1 VSEADSA
8 RLEGYARRHEGDLAA
23 AAAAFT
29 RAAQLYRQRD
39 EDDDLVEVLCDAVEM
54 LMQLGDP
61 QATARA
67 QEAVDVLH
75 DNAMLGEG
83 AVPSQQ
89 AVRAL
94 LALGTAELRTG
105 DPAAG
110 EALDAAVEMARRL
123 LAALPTDVNRARL
136 ATALNQQ
143 SVAARFAG
151 RLDDAVAAASEAV
164 EIHRELAAADPGR
177 FAAPLGSALN
187 NLAGAQGMRQDL
199 EAAAASAEEACRV
212 LDPLVEA
219 GDLAAAP
226 NLAAA
231 QNNAAAFLG
240 DLGELELAVAFGN
253 EAIEGYQ
260 RLAHRHAPP
269 AFRPELAKSLVM
281 LATCVVNLDQPE
293 AATGLCHSATAVLVE
308 HADLLS
314 PPDLAFLT
322 DSVQHYLAFAQMS
335 DADLDAPLL
344 EAARSA
350 LARR

>member
-1 VSEADSA
+1 MSDADSA
-8 RLEGYARRHEGDLAA
+8 RLDGYARRHAGDLAGA
-23 AAAAFT
+23 ASAFVTAAG
-29 RAAQLYRQRD
+29 LYRQRG
-39 EDDDLVEVLCDAVEM
+39 EADDLVEVLCDAVEV
-54 LMQLGDP
+54 LTALGDP

-75 DNAMLGEG
+75 DRAMLGEG

-94 LALGTAELRTG
+94 LALGTAQLRTG

-110 EALDAAVEMARRL
+110 EALDAAVEAARSL
-123 LAALPTDVNRARL
+123 AAALPTDINRARL
-136 ATALNQQ
+136 ATALNQL
-143 SVAARFAG
+143 SVAARYAG

-164 EIHRELAAADPGR
+164 EIHRELAAADPGH
-177 FAAPLGSALN
+177 FAAALGSALN

-199 EAAAASAEEACRV
+199 DAAAASAEEACRV

-231 QNNAAAFLG
+231 QNNAANFLG
-240 DLGELELAVAFGN
+240 DLGQLELAVAFGN

-260 RLAHRHAPP
+260 RLAQRHAPP

-293 AATGLCHSATAVLVE
+293 AATALCHSATAVLVE

-314 PPDLAFLT
+314 PPDLAFLA
-322 DSVQHYLAFAQMS
+322 DSAQHYLAFARMI
-335 DADLDAPLL
+335 DADVDAPLL

-350 LARR
+350 LARL